1 MRLNLREYDTTKNY
15 TFADS
20 SRTHKLKIQ
29 VDYPVK
35 GNPVFMRRVR
45 TFIMEA
51 LEFDLYSGAASMG
64 RYNGDP
70 SNGQAVINYYG
81 VGGVPLLKKRRAA
94 YEWESMEE
102 EKVIKKIAENDDFIT
117 FEVTVIIWAS
127 SYNAV
132 VNCYGETFR
141 KSDGKKLKIIADP
154 PTSNFKKLLNSYFPG
169 EMKDFMYEPDTDI
182 PIPTTEPYLIQS
194 GVRFVYQK
202 REVTAPE
209 AGYVQED
216 IPFSE
221 IQQYL
226 TDEVKDVLKGSDSA
240 KTKEIP
246 VRTPNSGN
254 AGNSV
259 KSNHVLEPAKV
270 YDVVD
275 EMPQFPGG
283 SQSMLEYLSKNIK
296 YPVVAE
302 ENGVQGRVIV
312 TFVVE
317 RDGSIT
323 NEKIVKS
330 VDPSL
335 SKEAIRVVKSMPHW
349 IPGRQKGSAVRVKYT
364 VPVTFKLDG
373 SNKEVQNSSVQ
384 SRQQY
389 TAWFVFGTKNELMR
403 QNILMNDGT
412 FSKTRLMDSSRD
424 YFTKIDTRIDKEIK
438 LYSKKAN
445 VLTSHPSSAYTLRP
459 DENMRYV
466 LRITDPQLFWST
478 SDYLVII
485 VE

>member
-1 MRLNLREYDTTKNY
+1 
-15 TFADS
+15 
-20 SRTHKLKIQ
+20 
-29 VDYPVK
+29 
-35 GNPVFMRRVR
+35 
-45 TFIMEA
+45 
-51 LEFDLYSGAASMG
+51 
-64 RYNGDP
+64 
-70 SNGQAVINYYG
+70 
-81 VGGVPLLKKRRAA
+81 
-94 YEWESMEE
+94 
-102 EKVIKKIAENDDFIT
+102 
-117 FEVTVIIWAS
+117 
-127 SYNAV
+127 
-132 VNCYGETFR
+132 
-141 KSDGKKLKIIADP
+141 
-154 PTSNFKKLLNSYFPG
+154 
-169 EMKDFMYEPDTDI
+169 MKDFMYEPDTDI